1 VRIRASWNG
10 SIRRTRQAAALT
22 GIVAVAVVLGPTAP
36 ASGQAL
42 AAGAELRAVETS
54 VLTLL
59 NAERAKRGLKPLRRS
74 ATLAIAARWQSR
86 DMVAHRYFDHQR
98 RGGPGVV
105 QRIRRAG
112 YLRHTASW
120 TVGENIAWGLGSEA
134 APDAIVAGW
143 MRSAGHRHNILNR
156 TFESVG
162 IGLVADLPT
171 GERGGTSL
179 TITTDFGF
187 RSFR

>member
-1 VRIRASWNG
+1 LVG
-10 SIRRTRQAAALT
+10 F
-22 GIVAVAVVLGPTAP
+22 GPTAV
-36 ASGQAL
+36 ASGRAL
-42 AAGAELRAVETS
+42 RAGAELRAVETS

-59 NAERAKRGLKPLRRS
+59 NAERARRGLKPLHRS

-98 RGGPGVV
+98 RGGPGLV
-105 QRIRRAG
+105 QRIRRSG

-120 TVGENIAWGLGSEA
+120 IVGENIAWGAGRMA

-156 TFESVG
+156 TFESIG
-162 IGLVADLPT
+162 IGLVPDPPT
-171 GERGGTSL
+171 GARWTPSV
-179 TITTDFGF
+179 TITTDFGC